1 MSLPGFRISKVSI
14 PIYISNDGS
23 FFYPKLF
30 PVSLLYYCIVY
41 VNLIKDRSFLT
52 PSVSGKAV
60 AKVRSFWHILQIF
73 AELFSKFFSERSSGV
88 SFPKAGA
95 KVRSLFQ
102 TAKRSAKFFSRFFS
116 EGCRG
121 KGRPLG
127 PLLRKAGPEPQTV
140 RSTLR
145 QTSLQHSVKHRRF
158 LSESG
163 CKSTGYFHTRKICAS
178 YFLNFSAG
186 FYANCWFTDMLQNIF
201 LQGPEKEQEGGT
213 HYSIS
218 RGRNARALQLQLQ
231 LQLRKRKR

>member
-52 PSVSGKAV
+52 PSVLRESGCKGKEFLAYPPNFCGTFFEV
-60 AKVRSFWHILQIF
+60 
-73 AELFSKFFSERSSGV
+73 FFSERSSGV

-102 TAKRSAKFFSRFFS
+102 TAKRSAKFFFEVFS

-127 PLLRKAGPEPQTV
+127 PLLRKAGP
-140 RSTLR
+140 
-145 QTSLQHSVKHRRF
+145 
-158 LSESG
+158 
-163 CKSTGYFHTRKICAS
+163 
-178 YFLNFSAG
+178 
-186 FYANCWFTDMLQNIF
+186 
-201 LQGPEKEQEGGT
+201 
-213 HYSIS
+213 
-218 RGRNARALQLQLQ
+218 
-231 LQLRKRKR
+231 

>member
-52 PSVSGKAV
+52 PSVLRESGCKGKEFLAYPPNFCGTFF
-60 AKVRSFWHILQIF
+60 RS
-73 AELFSKFFSERSSGV
+73 FFSERSSGV

-102 TAKRSAKFFSRFFS
+102 TAKRSAKFFFEVFS

-127 PLLRKAGPEPQTV
+127 PLLRKAGP
-140 RSTLR
+140 
-145 QTSLQHSVKHRRF
+145 
-158 LSESG
+158 
-163 CKSTGYFHTRKICAS
+163 
-178 YFLNFSAG
+178 
-186 FYANCWFTDMLQNIF
+186 
-201 LQGPEKEQEGGT
+201 
-213 HYSIS
+213 
-218 RGRNARALQLQLQ
+218 
-231 LQLRKRKR
+231 

>member
-95 KVRSLFQ
+95 KVRSYFQ
-102 TAKRSAKFFSRFFS
+102 TAKRSAKFFSKFFS
-116 EGCRG
+116 KAAGGGAVR
-121 KGRPLG
+121 LG
-127 PLLRKAGPEPQTV
+127 LSCERRDLSRKPSGAHRAKRLCNILSSIAASFPKAGAKV
-140 RSTLR
+140 RVISILA
-145 QTSLQHSVKHRRF
+145 
-158 LSESG
+158 
-163 CKSTGYFHTRKICAS
+163 KSA
-178 YFLNFSAG
+178 
-186 FYANCWFTDMLQNIF
+186 QVIF
-201 LQGPEKEQEGGT
+201 
-213 HYSIS
+213 
-218 RGRNARALQLQLQ
+218 
-231 LQLRKRKR
+231 